1 MNKAFFFDRDGVLNN
16 MVYRHEEEY
25 GTMMDCAPL
34 NTSELEINKNA
45 KKIIDYTKNK
55 GFFPIIITNQ
65 PDYLKKN
72 ILLKTYEDIT
82 TKLCQ
87 ELELDRSQILECF
100 HKEGFS
106 LECKC
111 RKPAPGLFLMAKGL
125 YNLNL
130 KQSWMLGD
138 SWKDIKAAEN
148 AGIENTVFLKRGAL
162 QGKNIGNKEHE
173 IKMLQL
179 KLKPKYFINNLL
191 ELIDILK

>member
-111 RKPAPGLFLMAKGL
+111 RKPAPGL
-125 YNLNL
+125 
-130 KQSWMLGD
+130 
-138 SWKDIKAAEN
+138 
-148 AGIENTVFLKRGAL
+148 
-162 QGKNIGNKEHE
+162 
-173 IKMLQL
+173 
-179 KLKPKYFINNLL
+179 
-191 ELIDILK
+191 